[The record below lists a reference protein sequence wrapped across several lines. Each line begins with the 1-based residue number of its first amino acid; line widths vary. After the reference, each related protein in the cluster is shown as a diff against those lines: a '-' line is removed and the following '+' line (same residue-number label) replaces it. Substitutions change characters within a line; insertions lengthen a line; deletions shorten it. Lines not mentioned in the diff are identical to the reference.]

1 MMKEKD
7 ILKIVILTFAMI
19 FGTSELLI
27 IYVNHFQDFALLFI
41 IIAMVVLW
49 FMYVAYIVIRS

>member
-1 MMKEKD
+1 MKEKD

>member
-1 MMKEKD
+1 MKEKD

-49 FMYVAYIVIRS
+49 FICVAYIVIRS